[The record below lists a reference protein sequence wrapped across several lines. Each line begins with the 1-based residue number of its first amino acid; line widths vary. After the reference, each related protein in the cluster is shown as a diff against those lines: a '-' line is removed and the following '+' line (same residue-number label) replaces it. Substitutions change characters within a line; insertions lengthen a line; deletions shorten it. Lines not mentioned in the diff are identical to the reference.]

1 MAVFV
6 KNEETISSAIHFST
20 KKLGTSQTVV
30 SEFMDQDGNRQIAA
44 TGRSRTGYAQ
54 SLAIFHG

>member
-6 KNEETISSAIHFST
+6 KNEETISSAIHFSN
-20 KKLGTSQTVV
+20 KKNSGTSQTVV

-44 TGRSRTGYAQ
+44 TGRSHTG
-54 SLAIFHG
+54 